1 MQIPHSLSITAP
13 PASYLVLQLAVSIY
27 FAACLFQIRADI
39 LQFSCSV
46 IPGRT
51 VIMADN
57 VAQNLEKMKLEDKKD
72 VRHLKFYSY
81 DLVMKWK

>member
-27 FAACLFQIRADI
+27 FCCLSVFRADI

>member
-1 MQIPHSLSITAP
+1 MQIPHSLYHRTTS
-13 PASYLVLQLAVSIY
+13 QLHGPAVSSQY
-27 FAACLFQIRADI
+27 LFLLPVCFRADI